1 VFERVRPADGRPPIA
16 GLAKSKS
23 LEMLG
28 LLGNQAG
35 PGLRQSG
42 KVSVHPST
50 PKNLSTFFIHSIH
63 FSSSVKPFFH

>member
-1 VFERVRPADGRPPIA
+1 
-16 GLAKSKS
+16 
-23 LEMLG
+23 MLG

-50 PKNLSTFFIHSIH
+50 LKNLSTFFIHSIH